1 MFQKL
6 YGTKFTFRRS
16 LFHLWSS
23 HQREVRVSDAVKV
36 HVCVCGCGCREH
48 KKMKM
53 EMEDLLN
60 KMRDINS
67 MKVTREIQMVSL
79 IHLLLDDLL
88 SHP

>member
-1 MFQKL
+1 
-6 YGTKFTFRRS
+6 
-16 LFHLWSS
+16 
-23 HQREVRVSDAVKV
+23 VCVC
-36 HVCVCGCGCREH
+36 VCVCGCGCREH

-79 IHLLLDDLL
+79 IYLLFDDLL